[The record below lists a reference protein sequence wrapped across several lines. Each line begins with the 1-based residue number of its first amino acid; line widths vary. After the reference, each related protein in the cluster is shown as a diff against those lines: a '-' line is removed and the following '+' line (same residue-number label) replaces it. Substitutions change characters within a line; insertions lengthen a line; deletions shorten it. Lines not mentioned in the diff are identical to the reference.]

1 MHRPATAVFR
11 GEGGFDMD
19 GNAEGPNALIRKVQ
33 ELQDGMLK
41 LLEESGGK
49 TVTASSGGGM
59 VKATANL
66 KMQLVSV
73 EMEREVVNPD
83 DTEMLGDLIVAAVNE
98 ALAIAQADVNQE
110 VAKLSAKV
118 RLPGPP
124 DQG

>member
-1 MHRPATAVFR
+1 
-11 GEGGFDMD
+11 MD